1 MLFPSRVVYDIFE
14 TEPWPFAQ
22 EQMATAGG
30 GTHRS
35 YNLTGFFDIKASL
48 CIALLY

>member
-1 MLFPSRVVYDIFE
+1 MLFPSRAVYDIFE
-14 TEPWPFAQ
+14 TEPWPFAR
-22 EQMATAGG
+22 ERRVTVGG

-48 CIALLY
+48 SIALLY